1 MPALTAQR
9 KKQFEAVIKS
19 LEKKRK
25 SRIFC
30 FVQNPD
36 EHICHPS
43 FGLMLSQRDKLKA
56 AKIDTLELLI
66 QSGGGHPEIAF
77 QIAKFLRRH
86 CNRFNVIVPM
96 MAKSAATLMC
106 LAADTI
112 YMGELAELGPLDIQI
127 EDPVEKGARPF
138 SPLNE
143 FKSMEYL
150 REHATEILDYFTF
163 LLINKSGMSIKEAL
177 HESIPIVTGMMT
189 PLYSRIDPSK
199 IGEYRRSLAIGEE
212 YGKRLL
218 KFRGSSNVLL
228 ARKLT
233 WDYPTHDFA
242 IDFDELKELGL
253 PVARLDLA
261 QEDALLDGM
270 SGILEQ
276 GESAYGLITA
286 SVSTT
291 TTTKARGS
299 KSRKSSKP
307 AVPTPAVSLK
317 PVKARPAA

>member
-1 MPALTAQR
+1 MPALAAQR
-9 KKQFEAVIKS
+9 LKQFETTIRS

-30 FVQNPD
+30 FVQNSN

-43 FGLMLSQRDKLKA
+43 FGLMLSERDRLKA
-56 AKIDTLELLI
+56 TPIDTLELLI

-86 CNRFNVIVPM
+86 CKRLNVIVPM

-163 LLINKSGMSIKEAL
+163 LLINKSGMSIKEAI

-218 KFRGSSNVLL
+218 KFRGSSDTLL

-233 WDYPTHDFA
+233 WNYPSHDFA
-242 IDFDELKELGL
+242 IDYDELKELGL
-253 PVARLDLA
+253 PVARLELA
-261 QEDALLDGM
+261 QEDALLDAM
-270 SGILEQ
+270 SGILDQ
-276 GESAYGLITA
+276 GESAYGLISPPTPKA
-286 SVSTT
+286 
-291 TTTKARGS
+291 TKTRGS
-299 KSRKSSKP
+299 KSRKASKP
-307 AVPTPAVSLK
+307 TVSAPTTSLR